1 MGCKPYHHQRIRYPS
16 NDVEISFERKR
27 EVVEDSAERV
37 DGHEEERYSDD
48 LLVLVD
54 LVVLW
59 SIPSCSQQRGW
70 TYLYVDVTG
79 LTADRMRSA
88 RC

>member
-1 MGCKPYHHQRIRYPS
+1 MHGSTYNDKRIRHTRNY
-16 NDVEISFERKR
+16 VEFGLEHER
-27 EVVEDSAERV
+27 EVAEHAAEHI
-37 DGHEEERYSDD
+37 DEHEEDGDADD